1 MQNYQA
7 LVDAQVEHE
16 RKKQE
21 RIKKVQ
27 QDAAASLKELQAL
40 AMTNQRQVPA
50 PIAPVIVKKEQPVVR
65 KEESVN
71 EFDRWMDKLK
81 VNIDKT
87 NKKIVAGFDDML
99 NKIDGI
105 GETAEQ
111 KPLVVANV
119 NAEDE
124 DIKAAIA
131 ASLMD
136 QPKPLVNIK

>member
-1 MQNYQA
+1 
-7 LVDAQVEHE
+7 
-16 RKKQE
+16 
-21 RIKKVQ
+21 
-27 QDAAASLKELQAL
+27 
-40 AMTNQRQVPA
+40 
-50 PIAPVIVKKEQPVVR
+50 
-65 KEESVN
+65 
-71 EFDRWMDKLK
+71 MDKLK